1 MTATHE
7 TRVESDPMTPRRTI
21 VVNPD
26 LLSSGLRMAATAALL
41 FWSTQASATQPLETF
56 LDAARKSSFDV
67 REQSATVEQRNWESE
82 AALGRLLPS
91 ASARG
96 VYTRNQ
102 YAAVIP
108 AGPITNTPL
117 TITPQDQLDLFLQL
131 DVPLID
137 LANHARLGQARH
149 LAKASSAQL
158 ELAQNDAQRVV
169 ARAYYTYIGG
179 AALVQAAERS
189 QKIAEQNLALVTTR
203 HEIGVATELDRERA
217 RANLEQSK
225 QDRAQAE
232 LIGIT
237 AGRNLE
243 TVTGVAPT
251 PVDEYPA
258 DDLHPEEPL
267 AVWLSNTDTP
277 SARVQAELG
286 RAASSAKKAA
296 AYSLLPTLSA
306 NAQERITNATGF
318 TGRTSSYS
326 LQGVLS
332 WRLDYGTY
340 GAAQAQASA
349 ADVQKVRAER
359 ARRGIED
366 DIFDAWERVRIAIVK
381 SAAARAQAKAAERAE
396 ELALVRYQ
404 SGALTQLDV
413 TQSQRDAFQA
423 QASRIQADADLLFS
437 RVLLRLAAGKAP
449 RVAPS
454 TLAPV
459 PVEAPEAPAIAP
471 SGAAAPAAAPAPAAG
486 TNSAPL

>member
-1 MTATHE
+1 
-7 TRVESDPMTPRRTI
+7 
-21 VVNPD
+21 
-26 LLSSGLRMAATAALL
+26 LLLASGHAG
-41 FWSTQASATQPLETF
+41 ATQPLETF
-56 LDAARKSSFDV
+56 LEAARTSNFDV
-67 REQSATVEQRNWESE
+67 REQAATVEQRSWESE
-82 AALGRLLPS
+82 SALGRLLPS

-108 AGPITNTPL
+108 PGPIAPNGL
-117 TITPQDQLDLFLQL
+117 TITPQDQVDLFLQV

-137 LANHARLGQARH
+137 LSNHARLSQSRH
-149 LAKASSAQL
+149 IEKASNAQL
-158 ELAQNDAQRVV
+158 EVAQNDVQRTV
-169 ARAYYTYIGG
+169 ARAYYTYVGS

-189 QKIAEQNLALVTTR
+189 QKIAEENLAFVTTR
-203 HEIGVATELDRERA
+203 HAIGVATELDRERA

-243 TVTGVAPT
+243 TVSGITPT

-258 DDLHPEEPL
+258 DDLHPEDPL
-267 AVWLSNTDTP
+267 PVWLANTDTP
-277 SARVQAELG
+277 ADRVQAELG

-296 AYSLLPTLSA
+296 AYSLLPSLSA

-318 TGRTSSYS
+318 TGRTSSYMV
-326 LQGVLS
+326 QAMLS

-359 ARRGIED
+359 ARRGVED
-366 DIFDAWERVRIAIVK
+366 DIFGAWERVRTAIVK
-381 SAAARAQAKAAERAE
+381 SESARAQANAAVRAE
-396 ELALVRYQ
+396 ELALARYQ

-423 QASRIQADADLLFS
+423 QASRIQADADLLYS
-437 RVLLRLAAGKAP
+437 RVLLRLAAGKPP
-449 RVAPS
+449 RVPPS
-454 TLAPV
+454 TLPPIPAKDLGARK
-459 PVEAPEAPAIAP
+459 APE
-471 SGAAAPAAAPAPAAG
+471 SGSLPEAAPATPVPAATPTPAPAA
-486 TNSAPL
+486 TPAPR

>member
-1 MTATHE
+1 MT
-7 TRVESDPMTPRRTI
+7 TPKSTAARRH
-21 VVNPD
+21 
-26 LLSSGLRMAATAALL
+26 LLSSGLQIAAAAALL
-41 FWSTQASATQPLETF
+41 LATGHARATQPLETF
-56 LDAARKSSFDV
+56 LEAARKGNFDV
-67 REQSATVEQRNWESE
+67 REQTATVEQRSWESE

-108 AGPITNTPL
+108 PGPIAPNGL
-117 TITPQDQLDLFLQL
+117 TITPQDQFDLFLQV

-137 LANHARLGQARH
+137 LSNHARLGQSRH

-158 ELAQNDAQRVV
+158 EVAQNDVQRTV
-169 ARAYYTYIGG
+169 ARAYYTYVGG

-189 QKIAEQNLALVTTR
+189 QKIAEENLAFVTTR
-203 HEIGVATELDRERA
+203 HAIGVATELDRERA

-243 TVTGVAPT
+243 TVSGISPT
-251 PVDEYPA
+251 PVEEYPA

-267 AVWLSNTDTP
+267 ASWISNTDTP
-277 SARVQAELG
+277 SDRVQAELG
-286 RAASSAKKAA
+286 RAAASAKKAA

-306 NAQERITNATGF
+306 NGQERITNATGF
-318 TGRTSSYS
+318 TGRTSSYMV
-326 LQGVLS
+326 QAMLS
-332 WRLDYGTY
+332 WKLDYSTY
-340 GAAQAQASA
+340 STAQAQASA

-359 ARRGIED
+359 ARRVVED
-366 DIFDAWERVRIAIVK
+366 DIFGAWERVRTAIVK
-381 SAAARAQAKAAERAE
+381 SASARAQAEAAIRAE

-423 QASRIQADADLLFS
+423 QASRIQADADLLYS
-437 RVLLRLAAGKAP
+437 RVLLRLAAGKSP
-449 RVAPS
+449 RVQPS
-454 TLAPV
+454 TLPPV
-459 PVEAPEAPAIAP
+459 AAKDLGSQPAPEP
-471 SGAAAPAAAPAPAAG
+471 SSAPAPA
-486 TNSAPL
+486 TPAPPPAPATPAPR